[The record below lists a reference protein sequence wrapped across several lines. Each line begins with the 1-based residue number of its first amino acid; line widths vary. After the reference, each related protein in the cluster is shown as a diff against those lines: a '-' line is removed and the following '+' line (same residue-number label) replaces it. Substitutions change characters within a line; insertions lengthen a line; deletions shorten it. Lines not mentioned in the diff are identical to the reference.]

1 MQDSI
6 LVNKTHHESPNPGW
20 CQSKQAHGAGE
31 ATAPVAGLVQQLH
44 RFLKQ
49 NVDVLD
55 PHVTATLLLSYGRME
70 DLMQYAFFRQVRPRS
85 VL

>member
-1 MQDSI
+1 M
-6 LVNKTHHESPNPGW
+6 
-20 CQSKQAHGAGE
+20 
-31 ATAPVAGLVQQLH
+31 AGLVQQLH

-55 PHVTATLLLSYGRME
+55 PHVTATLLLGYGRME